1 VTPLAAACG
10 AGFDSASLVVKPNAG
25 AGEVGTV
32 RINNVWVVVDPGSG
46 AAEVIGAVAN
56 TGSADLSWPS
66 VQVGG
71 SSAQIQTPQ
80 STDAAGSN
88 VAIAS
93 SGIPAGQAVSF
104 GEQGQP
110 EIQLADSSL
119 TPGNLTQVTFSFGSA
134 GNVTIT
140 AQIESN
146 TGLFAD
152 YNPDAAAAVPG
163 GAGSSASAA
172 PLGGAGASPSGS
184 ATSSAS
190 ASDSASATAS
200 ASATPSSSAS

>member
-25 AGEVGTV
+25 AGEVSTV
-32 RINNVWVVVDPGSG
+32 RINNVWVVVDPSSG

-66 VQVGG
+66 VQVAG

-88 VAIAS
+88 IATVS

-119 TPGNLTQVTFSFGSA
+119 TPGNLTQVTFSFGSV

-152 YNPDAAAAVPG
+152 YNPVAAAAVPG
-163 GAGSSASAA
+163 GTSSSASAT
-172 PLGGAGASPSGS
+172 PLGSASASPSGS